1 MKVSNSKYCQIA
13 IDGYSRCGK
22 TTLSLMLSKEL
33 NIPYVDSGTLYRL
46 ITFYLLQDRFTDKE
60 QVFKMISEAHYLENN
75 GKFHNTKDLFKYLR
89 SDDVTNHVS
98 LISQDVDIR
107 NYVNKTIQENFFNKS
122 VVMNGR
128 DIGTVVLPN
137 AQIRIFLKSSVERRI
152 KIWKLNHNIEDIKAI
167 KEMENSLRQ
176 RDYYDTHREIA
187 PLKCDSDY
195 IVFDRDEWRIE
206 NIVNYIVPL
215 YYKECGIV
223 V

>member
-33 NIPYVDSGTLYRL
+33 DIPYVDSGTLYRL
-46 ITFYLLQDRFTDKE
+46 ITFYLLQERFTDKD
-60 QVFKMISEAHYLENN
+60 QVFKMISEAHYLDDN
-75 GKFHNTKDLFKYLR
+75 GKFHNTKDLLKYLR

-98 LISQDVDIR
+98 LFSQDADIR

-137 AQIRIFLKSSVERRI
+137 AQIRIFLKSSVERRV

-167 KEMENSLRQ
+167 KEMENSLRR

-206 NIVNYIVPL
+206 KIVNYIVPL

>member
-1 MKVSNSKYCQIA
+1 MKLPYRNYCQIA

-22 TTLSLMLSKEL
+22 TTLSHRLSKEL
-33 NIPYVDSGTLYRL
+33 NIPFVDSGTLYRL
-46 ITFYLLQDRFTDKE
+46 ITFYILQDSFTNKE
-60 QVFKMISEAHYLENN
+60 SVFKKIREAHYLEDN
-75 GKFHNTKDLFKYLR
+75 GAFHNTKDLYKYLR

-98 LISQDVDIR
+98 LFSQDADIR
-107 NYVNKTIQENFFNKS
+107 NFVNKTIQETFCNKS

-137 AQIRIFLKSSVERRI
+137 AQIRIFLKSSIERRV
-152 KIWKLNHNIEDIKAI
+152 KIWKLNHNIEDINVI
-167 KEMENSLRQ
+167 NEMENSLRQ

-195 IVFDRDEWRIE
+195 IVFDRDEWKIDS
-206 NIVNYIVPL
+206 IVDYIVPL

-223 V
+223 L